1 MKSTRGRKQCLRPGA
16 EVEEVEEE
24 EGEEDG
30 EVVSEEAQIG
40 GSDSLKGNICCI
52 ILSWCFTPV

>member
-1 MKSTRGRKQCLRPGA
+1 MRPGA